1 MIAHDQRVRVAQ
13 QNPDPMDFP
22 RFERMVR
29 EELDHGIERP
39 VCAVASGV
47 FFYAEPVLED
57 LPLRSE
63 RLGGRLAI
71 GLAGGGHRTQEPSRV
86 LDRIWRAGESDLR
99 APRCDQ
105 PGMGRPSGMER
116 RCHRAEISHDTA
128 ALRRGQRERVAACS
142 ASRWR
147 GDAQAAAAPIGPKM
161 PVGCPPLRWW

>member
-13 QNPDPMDFP
+13 RNPDPMDFP

-71 GLAGGGHRTQEPSRV
+71 GLAGGGRRTQEPLRV
-86 LDRIWRAGESDLR
+86 LDRIWRGGESNFR
-99 APRCDQ
+99 EPRCDQ
-105 PGMGRPSGMER
+105 PGMGRPSGAER
-116 RCHRAEISHDTA
+116 RCHRAEIGHDTA
-128 ALRRGQRERVAACS
+128 ALRRCQRERVACVL
-142 ASRWR
+142 RVE
-147 GDAQAAAAPIGPKM
+147 AARRCAGRRRSNRP
-161 PVGCPPLRWW
+161 